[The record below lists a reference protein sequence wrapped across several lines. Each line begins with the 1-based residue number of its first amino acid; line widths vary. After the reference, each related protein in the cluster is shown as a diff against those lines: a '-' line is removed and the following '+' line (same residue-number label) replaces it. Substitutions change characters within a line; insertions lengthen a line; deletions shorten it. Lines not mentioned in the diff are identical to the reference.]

1 MKKVIITG
9 TDWYGNL
16 VENCQEGFTKNGFK
30 SHIVKY
36 KSYEI
41 FSYFIDNFTLYN
53 LIKTFYHS
61 IKNLFARL
69 YAIYFNIK
77 FILISLYIKP
87 ELIFVVKGEILFKNS
102 ILLLK
107 RNKIKIVVWWQDDPF
122 KYKNL
127 LNQYKCYD
135 EFFIFDMSYSGELFK
150 HNVKFVTWL
159 PFAFNE
165 SLSPSKDKS
174 KNTKDFDI
182 IFAGFASD
190 ERIAFF
196 ENIVKSGFKIKLI
209 GNHWKKSKLLS
220 DKATLL
226 PNISPEEIF
235 KHYSSA
241 KIGININH
249 KQSIMGVNCRTFEL
263 CGFGVFQLT
272 DSRKDLINLYNVGEE
287 VAVYENMDD
296 LANKVAYYLKNDA
309 ERVKIAAAGMTR
321 TIKDHTYQKRMK
333 YVIEK
338 LGLN

>member
-9 TDWYGNL
+9 TNWYGNL
-16 VENCQEGFTKNGFK
+16 VENCQEGFNRNGIK
-30 SHIVKY
+30 SYIIKY
-36 KSYEI
+36 NSYEI

-53 LIKTFYHS
+53 LIKMLYHS
-61 IKNLFARL
+61 IKNLFAKL

-77 FILISLYIKP
+77 FILISFYIKP
-87 ELIFVVKGEILFKNS
+87 ELIFVVKGEIIFRNS

-107 RNKIKIVVWWQDDPF
+107 RNKIKIVTWWQDDPI

-127 LNQYKCYD
+127 LDQFKFYD
-135 EFFIFDMSYSGELFK
+135 EFFIFDMSYSEELFK
-150 HNVKFVTWL
+150 HNVKAVTWL

-165 SLSPSKDKS
+165 SLLPATDNS

-182 IFAGFASD
+182 IFAGSAFE
-190 ERIAFF
+190 ERITFF
-196 ENIVKSGFKIKLI
+196 ENVVKLGLKIKLI
-209 GNHWKKSKLLS
+209 GNHWNKSKLLS

-235 KHYSSA
+235 KHYSNA

-249 KQSIMGVNCRTFEL
+249 KQSITGVNCRTFEL

-272 DSRKDLINLYNVGEE
+272 DFRKDLINLYNISEE

-296 LANKVAYYLKNDA
+296 LTNKVVYYLKKDA
-309 ERVKIAAAGMTR
+309 EREKIATAGMIR
-321 TIKDHTYQKRMK
+321 TMKDHTYQKRMK

>member
-9 TDWYGNL
+9 TNWYGNI
-16 VENCQEGFTKNGFK
+16 VENCQEGFNKNGIK
-30 SHIVKY
+30 SYIIKY

-53 LIKTFYHS
+53 LIKTLYHS
-61 IKNLFARL
+61 IKNLFAKL
-69 YAIYFNIK
+69 YSIYFNIK

-87 ELIFVVKGEILFKNS
+87 ELIFVIKGEILFKNS

-107 RNKIKIVVWWQDDPF
+107 RNKIKIVTWWQDDPI

-127 LNQYKCYD
+127 LEQYKFYD
-135 EFFIFDMSYSGELFK
+135 EFFIFDMSYSEELFK
-150 HNVKFVTWL
+150 HNVKVVTWL

-165 SLSPSKDKS
+165 SLLPATGNS

-182 IFAGFASD
+182 IFAGSAYD

-196 ENIVKSGFKIKLI
+196 ENVVKLGLKIKLI
-209 GNHWKKSKLLS
+209 GNHWNKSKLLN

-249 KQSIMGVNCRTFEL
+249 EQSITGVNSRTFEL
-263 CGFGVFQLT
+263 CGFGIFQLT
-272 DSRKDLINLYNVGEE
+272 DFRKDLTNLYNIGEE
-287 VAVYENMDD
+287 VVVFENMDD
-296 LANKVAYYLKNDA
+296 LAGKISYYLKNDV
-309 ERVKIAAAGMTR
+309 EREKIASAGMKR

>member
-1 MKKVIITG
+1 MKKVIIIG
-9 TDWYGNL
+9 TNWYGNI
-16 VENCQEGFTKNGFK
+16 VENCQEGFNRNGLK
-30 SHIVKY
+30 SYIIKF

-53 LIKTFYHS
+53 LIKTLYHS

-87 ELIFVVKGEILFKNS
+87 DLIFVVKGEILFKNS

-127 LNQYKCYD
+127 LNQYKSYD

-150 HNVKFVTWL
+150 HNVKVITWL

-165 SLSPSKDKS
+165 SLLPSTNKS

-209 GNHWKKSKLLS
+209 GSHWKKSKLLN

-249 KQSIMGVNCRTFEL
+249 KQSITGVNCRTFEL

-272 DSRKDLINLYNVGEE
+272 DFRKDLINLYNIGEE
-287 VAVYENMDD
+287 VVVYENMDD

-309 ERVKIAAAGMTR
+309 EREKIAIAGMTR
-321 TIKDHTYQKRMK
+321 TIKDHTYQKRIK

>member
-9 TDWYGNL
+9 TDWYGNI
-16 VENCQEGFTKNGFK
+16 VENCQEGFNKNGIK
-30 SHIVKY
+30 SYIIKY

-53 LIKTFYHS
+53 LIKTLYHL

-69 YAIYFNIK
+69 CAIYFNIK

-87 ELIFVVKGEILFKNS
+87 ELIFVIKGEIIFKNS

-107 RNKIKIVVWWQDDPF
+107 KNKIKIVVWWQDDPF

-127 LNQYKCYD
+127 LDQYKFYD
-135 EFFIFDMSYSGELFK
+135 EFFIFDKSYSEELFK
-150 HNVKFVTWL
+150 HNVKVVTWL

-165 SLSPSKDKS
+165 SLLPATDKS

-196 ENIVKSGFKIKLI
+196 ENVVKLGFKIKLI
-209 GNHWKKSKLLS
+209 GNHWKKSKLLN

-235 KHYSSA
+235 KHYSNV

-249 KQSIMGVNCRTFEL
+249 KQSITGVNCRTFEL

-272 DSRKDLINLYNVGEE
+272 DFRKDLINLYNIGKELV
-287 VAVYENMDD
+287 VYENMDD
-296 LANKVAYYLKNDA
+296 LTNKVEYYLKNDA
-309 ERVKIAAAGMTR
+309 EREKIAVAGMTR

-333 YVIEK
+333 YVTEK

>member
-9 TDWYGNL
+9 TNWYGNL
-16 VENCQEGFTKNGFK
+16 VENCQEGFNRNSIK
-30 SHIVKY
+30 SYIIKY
-36 KSYEI
+36 NSYEI

-53 LIKTFYHS
+53 LIKTLYHL
-61 IKNLFARL
+61 IKNLFAKL

-77 FILISLYIKP
+77 FIMISFYIKP

-107 RNKIKIVVWWQDDPF
+107 RNKIKIVTWWQDDPI

-127 LNQYKCYD
+127 LDQYKFYD
-135 EFFIFDMSYSGELFK
+135 EFFIFDMSYSEELFK

-165 SLSPSKDKS
+165 SLLPATDES

-182 IFAGFASD
+182 IFTGFAFD

-196 ENIVKSGFKIKLI
+196 ENAVKLGFKIKLI
-209 GNHWKKSKLLS
+209 GNHWKKSKLLN

-235 KHYSSA
+235 KHYSNA

-249 KQSIMGVNCRTFEL
+249 KQSITGVNCRTFEL

-272 DSRKDLINLYNVGEE
+272 DFRKDLINLYNIGEE
-287 VAVYENMDD
+287 VVVYENMDD
-296 LANKVAYYLKNDA
+296 LENKVAYYLKNDA
-309 ERVKIAAAGMTR
+309 ERVKIAVAGMIR